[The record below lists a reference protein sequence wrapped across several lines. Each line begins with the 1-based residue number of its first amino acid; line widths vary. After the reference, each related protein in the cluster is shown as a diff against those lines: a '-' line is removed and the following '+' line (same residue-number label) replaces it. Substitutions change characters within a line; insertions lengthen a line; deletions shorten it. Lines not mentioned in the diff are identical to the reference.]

1 MSVRAPFR
9 LAANQCHA
17 QVMLPHGIHGMA
29 KKCCFV
35 DSDLCPHKSR
45 VDLLD
50 LGQRQDDLSAV
61 VDVVG
66 LTRVTFEV
74 DSGKIGQ
81 GCKLSVQR

>member
-9 LAANQCHA
+9 LAAKRCHA
-17 QVMLPHGIHGMA
+17 QVMLSHGIHGMA
-29 KKCCFV
+29 NKCFV
-35 DSDLCPHKSR
+35 NSDLCPHKRR

-50 LGQRQDDLSAV
+50 LRQRQDDLSAV

-74 DSGKIGQ
+74 DCGKVGQ
-81 GCKLSVQR
+81 GGKLSVQR